1 MLTPVDFFD
10 LSNYTHKSLFE
21 GITYVWDALKNLES
35 YLAQQ
40 LQPGCRAQ
48 VHPSAV
54 IEGPVMIGAGTVIEP
69 GVMIKGPVIIGND
82 CQIRQG
88 AYIRENCLIGD
99 NCVVGHTSELKGTI
113 MFDRSQAPHFA
124 YVGDSILG
132 NKVNLGAGTK
142 LSNFKI
148 TRDRVHLTIDGV
160 AYDTGLRKLG
170 AILGDN
176 VQLGCNCVT
185 APGTL
190 VGHDTLIYSLV
201 SARGYYPPNSVIKLR
216 QELEVVPRR

>member
-1 MLTPVDFFD
+1 MLRPSDFFE
-10 LSNYTHKSLFE
+10 LGSYAHRSLFD
-21 GITYVWDALKNLES
+21 GVQYVWDALKNLNA
-35 YLAQQ
+35 YLEQH
-40 LQPGCRAQ
+40 LQPVNLAE
-48 VHPSAV
+48 VHPTAV
-54 IEGPVMIGAGTVIEP
+54 IEGQVMIGEGTVIEP
-69 GVMIKGPVIIGND
+69 GVMIKGPVIIGKN

-99 NCVVGHTSELKGTI
+99 HCVVGHTSELKGTI
-113 MFDRSQAPHFA
+113 MLDHSQAPHFA

-132 NKVNLGAGTK
+132 YKVNLGAGTK

-148 TRDRVHLTIDGV
+148 TRDHVHLTIDGV
-160 AYDTGLRKLG
+160 VYDTGLRKLG

-190 VGHDTLIYSLV
+190 VGRDTLVYSLV
-201 SARGYYPPNSVIKLR
+201 SPRGYYPPNSVVKLR
-216 QELEVVPRR
+216 QEIEIVPKR

>member
-1 MLTPVDFFD
+1 MLTPNDFFD
-10 LSNYTHKSLFE
+10 LSSYAHRSLFA
-21 GITYVWDALKNLES
+21 GVTYVWDALKNLNA
-35 YLAQQ
+35 YLEQNLVQ
-40 LQPGCRAQ
+40 GNQAQ

-54 IEGPVMIGAGTVIEP
+54 IEGPVMIGEGTIIEP
-69 GVMIKGPVIIGND
+69 GVMIKGPVIIGKH

-113 MFDRSQAPHFA
+113 MLDHSQAPHFA

-132 NKVNLGAGTK
+132 NKVNLGAGSK
-142 LSNFKI
+142 LSNLKI
-148 TRDRVHLTIDGV
+148 THDRVRLIIDGV

-190 VGHDTLIYSLV
+190 VGRDTLIYSL
-201 SARGYYPPNSVIKLR
+201 AAPRGYYPPNSIVKLH
-216 QELEVVPRR
+216 QDLEVVPRR